1 MPCTVSQRGQ
11 SLRYGWR
18 ARIGHIAPA
27 ILDTSAEEIRKLL
40 PEGVLHVGLTIS
52 EPIQT
57 MGAEQTKAAFERM
70 VDAGKKLALEQ
81 VDVIVCGGAPVALSR
96 GPAGDDEL
104 ANLLYR
110 ETGLP
115 VVTANGT
122 VVEALRH
129 LGARSLVLVSPFLE
143 SRNEEIRSF
152 LEARGIRVLAARGL
166 GLVNNIDFATQSA
179 QAAYT
184 LARQTAA
191 TNPDAEAIY
200 VACPRWPVVDIIA
213 ALEADTGKP
222 VVAAAAA
229 MAWGALRALCIGD
242 SQPGYGRLMETLRA
256 PANATDARQL

>member
-1 MPCTVSQRGQ
+1 M
-11 SLRYGWR
+11 RYGWR

-40 PEGVLHVGLTIS
+40 PDGVLHVGLTIN

-57 MGAEQTKAAFERM
+57 LGEEQAAAAFERM
-70 VDAGKKLALEQ
+70 VEAGKRLAREQ

-96 GPAGDDEL
+96 GPGGDAEL
-104 ANLLYR
+104 AALLRR

-122 VVEALRH
+122 VVDALRV
-129 LGARSLVLVSPFLE
+129 LGARSVVAVSPFLQ
-143 SRNEEIRSF
+143 SRNQEIQKF
-152 LEARGIRVLAARGL
+152 LEAFGFRVLATRGL
-166 GLVNNIDFATQSA
+166 GLEKNIDFATQSA
-179 QAAYT
+179 EAAYA

-191 TNPDAEAIY
+191 ANPEADAIY
-200 VACPRWPVVDIIA
+200 IACPRWPVVEIIA

-229 MAWGALRALCIGD
+229 MVWGALRSLRIGE
-242 SQPGYGRLMETLRA
+242 SHPGYGRLMESLRSSVES
-256 PANATDARQL
+256 PGVRGL